1 MNSQNVQISENT
13 EMLKFDRLQTLKKV
27 QNEKN
32 KKY

>member
-27 QNEKN
+27 QNEEN
-32 KKY
+32 